1 MAERWEVVARRLAK
15 AASLD
20 GLLAWWPFEGLRRL
34 AFRAADAAHIVLHSP
49 ANTALV
55 ADCVAL
61 LRRRLDDGH
70 GEDCE
75 VTLVIRE
82 NEAVTEVHLR
92 WFRAKFGHDPECD
105 CGYVAAKEALEA
117 LDASL
122 LAGGSE

>member
-15 AASLD
+15 EASLD
-20 GLLAWWPFEGLRRL
+20 GLLGWWPFEGLRRL

-61 LRRRLDDGH
+61 LRERLEHGH
-70 GEDCE
+70 DEDCE
-75 VTLVIRE
+75 VAQASRPTSPR
-82 NEAVTEVHLR
+82 R
-92 WFRAKFGHDPECD
+92 MFRHGPECN
-105 CGYVAAKEALEA
+105 CGHLATKEALEA

-122 LAGGSE
+122 LPGGSE